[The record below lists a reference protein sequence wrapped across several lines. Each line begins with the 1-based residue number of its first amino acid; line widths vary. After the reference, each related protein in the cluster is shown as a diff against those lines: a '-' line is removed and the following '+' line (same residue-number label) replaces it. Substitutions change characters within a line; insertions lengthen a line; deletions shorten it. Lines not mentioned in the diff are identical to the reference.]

1 VPSDRD
7 TVTSGPAAVADLEVR
22 QLIPFNQ
29 PTIEGSE
36 LEYIRTAIEHGHSSA
51 SGPFS
56 AQVSELLR
64 DELGVAD
71 VLLTTS
77 CTDALEM
84 TALMLDLQ
92 PGDTVIV
99 PSFTFVSTALAYARA
114 GARLLFCDIE
124 PRTLGLD
131 PAHLEEL
138 LDDSVRAVAT
148 VHYAGVAS
156 DLDGLE
162 RALHGYDRVD
172 LIEDNAHG
180 LFGTYRDRP
189 LGTFGRF
196 STLSF
201 HETKNFVCG
210 EGGALLLND
219 PEDIDRAHVLHDKGT
234 NRRAFML
241 GQVDKYSWQDIGSS
255 FGMSD
260 LLAAFLLAQLEERK
274 GILHKRRDV
283 FDRYER
289 LLSGHAERFGYRT
302 PIVPDDRLQA
312 YHMYYVLLPDRAQ
325 RDATLRYL
333 GEHGVKATF
342 HYVPLH
348 SAPGAQAHLARP
360 TACPVT
366 EDISGRL
373 LRLPFHNDL
382 TAAQIDRVVELFLE
396 AQEQGPT
403 GHDG

>member
-1 VPSDRD
+1 V
-7 TVTSGPAAVADLEVR
+7 
-22 QLIPFNQ
+22 IPFNQ
-29 PTIEGSE
+29 PTVEGSE
-36 LEYIRTAIEHGHSSA
+36 LDYVRTAVENGHSSA

-56 AQVSELLR
+56 TQVTDLLR
-64 DELGVAD
+64 AELGAED

-84 TALMLDLQ
+84 TALLLDLR
-92 PGDTVIV
+92 PGDTVVV

-124 PRTLGLD
+124 PQTLGLD
-131 PAHLEEL
+131 PGHLAEL

-148 VHYAGVAS
+148 VHYAGIAS
-156 DLDGLE
+156 DLAGIEHVLRD
-162 RALHGYDRVD
+162 RDRVE
-172 LIEDNAHG
+172 LVEDNAHG
-180 LFGTYRDRP
+180 LFGAYRDRP

-210 EGGALLLND
+210 EGGALVLND
-219 PEDIDRAHVLHDKGT
+219 PGDVDRAHVLHDKGT

-241 GQVDKYSWQDIGSS
+241 GHVDKYSWQDTGSS

-274 GILHKRRDV
+274 SILQKRREV
-283 FDRYER
+283 FERYER
-289 LLSGHAERFGYRT
+289 LLAGHADTFGYRT
-302 PIVPDDRLQA
+302 PVIPGDRQQA
-312 YHMYYVLLPDRAQ
+312 YHMFYVLLPDRAR

-333 GEHGVKATF
+333 GEHGVHATF

-348 SAPGAQAHLARP
+348 TAPGAQPHLARP
-360 TACPVT
+360 TECPVT

-373 LRLPFHNDL
+373 LRLPFHNGL
-382 TAAQIDRVVELFLE
+382 TAVEIDRVVEVFLE
-396 AQEQGPT
+396 AQEHAVP
-403 GHDG
+403 DRSR